1 MVADL
6 MSRWGSQWDDG
17 VNLMDQVFKSET
29 GGIIYVG
36 GWGAAENISLLQ
48 DAGVTS
54 IVNCTTDLQNPHT
67 GKMNYFTF
75 DITFWRR
82 YTGDSE
88 KKIPYFLGPM
98 LEFVESALSQ
108 GESVLVH
115 CLMGAHRA
123 GTTGTICIMHF
134 MGMSYREAIMEAVSK
149 RSLINPIGDFPE
161 LLRRCDKLPR
171 DSVKK
176 FLL

>member
-1 MVADL
+1 
-6 MSRWGSQWDDG
+6 
-17 VNLMDQVFKSET
+17 
-29 GGIIYVG
+29 
-36 GWGAAENISLLQ
+36 
-48 DAGVTS
+48 
-54 IVNCTTDLQNPHT
+54 
-67 GKMNYFTF
+67 MNYFTF

-88 KKIPYFLGPM
+88 KKIPYFIGQM
-98 LEFVESALSQ
+98 LEFVESALSR

-123 GTTGTICIMHF
+123 GTTGTICVMHF
-134 MGMSYREAIMEAVSK
+134 MGMSYREAIKEAKSK

-161 LLRRCDKLPR
+161 LLRRCDNLQR
-171 DSVKK
+171 DSEKR